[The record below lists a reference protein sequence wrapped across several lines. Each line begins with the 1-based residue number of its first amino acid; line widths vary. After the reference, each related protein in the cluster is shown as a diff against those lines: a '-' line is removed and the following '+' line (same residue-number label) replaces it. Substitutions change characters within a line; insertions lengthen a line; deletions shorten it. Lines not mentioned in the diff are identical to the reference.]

1 MDKNVKKIDVLAAA
15 AVLRA
20 CVLELPLGCAI
31 FCDDIESG
39 RGITA
44 NAELYVLVGVCV
56 EVM

>member
-1 MDKNVKKIDVLAAA
+1 MKKIDVLAAA